1 VHDFSQ
7 QSGKE
12 SKHAALRR
20 LMATINQVEGITL
33 PATSQ
38 IVNNK

>member
-1 VHDFSQ
+1 
-7 QSGKE
+7 
-12 SKHAALRR
+12 
-20 LMATINQVEGITL
+20 MATINQVEGITL